1 VADVALG
8 FSTLEDYIA
17 RSLYCGCVV
26 GRYGNRIAYG
36 RFTLDGHPYAL
47 ATNNEP
53 GGLPCS
59 LHGGNVGFD
68 KVLWRAEAAEVGGL
82 PAVQLDYTSR
92 DGEEGF
98 PGTLRVRVTYSLTPD
113 NGLRIDYAATTDA
126 PTPVNLTNHAYFN
139 LKGEGSG
146 DILAH
151 ELQVRASH
159 YTPVNPGMIPTGVIS
174 PVAGTPF
181 DFTTARPI
189 GARLGVADEQLARGS
204 GYDHNF
210 VLDRAGPGLQ
220 LAATVYEPV
229 SGRVLEVLTTEP
241 GLQFYSGNFLAG
253 TARGKAGRLYLEHGA
268 FVLETQHFPDSVNQP
283 QFPSTILRPG
293 ERYASSTVFRFTTR

>member
-1 VADVALG
+1 V
-8 FSTLEDYIA
+8 
-17 RSLYCGCVV
+17 
-26 GRYGNRIAYG
+26 
-36 RFTLDGHPYAL
+36 H
-47 ATNNEP
+47 
-53 GGLPCS
+53 
-59 LHGGNVGFD
+59 
-68 KVLWRAEAAEVGGL
+68 
-82 PAVQLDYTSR
+82 LDYTSR

-151 ELQVRASH
+151 ELQVRAAH
-159 YTPVNPGMIPTGVIS
+159 YTPVNQGMIPTGVVS
-174 PVAGTPF
+174 SVAGTPF
-181 DFTTARPI
+181 DFTSARPI
-189 GARLGVADEQLARGS
+189 GARLGVADEQLELGS

-241 GLQFYSGNFLAG
+241 GLQFYSGNFLDG
-253 TARGKAGRLYLEHGA
+253 TARGKAGAPYPRHGA
-268 FVLETQHFPDSVNQP
+268 LVLETQHFPDSVNQP
-283 QFPSTILRPG
+283 QFPNTILRPG
-293 ERYASSTVFRFTTR
+293 ERYSSSTVFRFTTR